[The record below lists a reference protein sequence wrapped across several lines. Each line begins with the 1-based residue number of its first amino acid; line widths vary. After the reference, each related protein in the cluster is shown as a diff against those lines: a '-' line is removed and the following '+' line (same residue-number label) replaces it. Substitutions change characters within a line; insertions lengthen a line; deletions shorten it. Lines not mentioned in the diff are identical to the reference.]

1 MITTV
6 TQDSASAFFRSDDIV
21 FIAQIAASE
30 RVLYEGH
37 YNNLAA
43 HYHDR
48 FSFAALQPF
57 GGRQS
62 SIVCRNNVDNT
73 EHVSRT
79 LWLVEALEDLVQT
92 CTRPLI
98 LEPSRKEISELGQV
112 ATQAGKSILVH
123 YFATS
128 EEDKIHHRREM
139 SSLAKKYAEVS
150 QFTII
155 DVKEYP
161 TMPFSA
167 GLKNNLRPGISVED
181 LRSGELFPY
190 GDAEDVSAELL
201 GAFLDNIIGT
211 KAKPFDGLGDEG
223 TAHDEL

>member
-98 LEPSRKEISELGQV
+98 LEPSRKEISELGQT
-112 ATQAGKSILVH
+112 AAHAGKSILVH
-123 YFATS
+123 YFASS
-128 EEDKIHHRREM
+128 EEDKSHYRQEM
-139 SSLAKKYAEVS
+139 GPLAKKHAKNS

-155 DVKEYP
+155 DVAEYP
-161 TMPFSA
+161 TMPIAA

-190 GDAEDVSAELL
+190 GDAENVSAEIL
-201 GAFLDNIIGT
+201 GAFLDDILGA
-211 KAKPFDGLGDEG
+211 KAKPFDGLADEG
-223 TAHDEL
+223 TIHDEL